1 MARNPWY
8 GPVEERGT
16 SPLWKGS
23 LTFLAS
29 AFEKKNTSD
38 RRLPHAAPES
48 VAALLPRTPDNIVRK

>member
-38 RRLPHAAPES
+38 RRLPM
-48 VAALLPRTPDNIVRK
+48 LPRTPAATDSKEWVR